1 MNTNLSKDM
10 NEIMRNEEVEKSDD
24 ENKSNNKM
32 KFMESSSSSSN
43 KGYHINHHMAPQ
55 QQQQQQQ
62 QQPVSAHEAIVAQ
75 KIRDYML
82 KYAYDADYGYEDVE
96 ASGDPSLR
104 LEYYT
109 WENQGYITAQS
120 VYPDI
125 CDFLDKNFQVAA
137 NMTYNTMGNVKGV
150 DTSLFRKA
158 VWFYTHSL
166 YGVRHDD
173 YDYNQIRALLKSPL
187 RKYIKMVCTQPER
200 ITKSHYDSIMKEFAH
215 SEKVHMN
222 LVIMEARIQASM
234 LYFLRAVNSYF
245 G

>member
-24 ENKSNNKM
+24 ENKNNNKM

-55 QQQQQQQ
+55 QQHQ

-137 NMTYNTMGNVKGV
+137 NMTYNT
-150 DTSLFRKA
+150 
-158 VWFYTHSL
+158 
-166 YGVRHDD
+166 
-173 YDYNQIRALLKSPL
+173 
-187 RKYIKMVCTQPER
+187 
-200 ITKSHYDSIMKEFAH
+200 
-215 SEKVHMN
+215 
-222 LVIMEARIQASM
+222 
-234 LYFLRAVNSYF
+234 
-245 G
+245 

>member
-32 KFMESSSSSSN
+32 KFMESSSSSSSN
-43 KGYHINHHMAPQ
+43 KGYHINHHTAPQ
-55 QQQQQQQ
+55 QQHQQQ

-137 NMTYNTMGNVKGV
+137 NMTYNTYA
-150 DTSLFRKA
+150 S
-158 VWFYTHSL
+158 YL
-166 YGVRHDD
+166 YHIIELTLKKEK
-173 YDYNQIRALLKSPL
+173 QIIRFK
-187 RKYIKMVCTQPER
+187 
-200 ITKSHYDSIMKEFAH
+200 
-215 SEKVHMN
+215 
-222 LVIMEARIQASM
+222 
-234 LYFLRAVNSYF
+234 
-245 G
+245 

>member
-32 KFMESSSSSSN
+32 KFMESSSSSSSS
-43 KGYHINHHMAPQ
+43 KGYHSNHHTAPQ
-55 QQQQQQQ
+55 QQH

-137 NMTYNTMGNVKGV
+137 NMTYNT
-150 DTSLFRKA
+150 
-158 VWFYTHSL
+158 
-166 YGVRHDD
+166 
-173 YDYNQIRALLKSPL
+173 
-187 RKYIKMVCTQPER
+187 
-200 ITKSHYDSIMKEFAH
+200 
-215 SEKVHMN
+215 
-222 LVIMEARIQASM
+222 
-234 LYFLRAVNSYF
+234 
-245 G
+245 

>member
-1 MNTNLSKDM
+1 M

-43 KGYHINHHMAPQ
+43 KGYHINHHMAP
-55 QQQQQQQ
+55 QQQQQ

-137 NMTYNTMGNVKGV
+137 NMTYNT
-150 DTSLFRKA
+150 
-158 VWFYTHSL
+158 
-166 YGVRHDD
+166 
-173 YDYNQIRALLKSPL
+173 
-187 RKYIKMVCTQPER
+187 
-200 ITKSHYDSIMKEFAH
+200 
-215 SEKVHMN
+215 
-222 LVIMEARIQASM
+222 
-234 LYFLRAVNSYF
+234 
-245 G
+245 

>member
-55 QQQQQQQ
+55 QQQQQQHQ

-137 NMTYNTMGNVKGV
+137 NMTYNT
-150 DTSLFRKA
+150 
-158 VWFYTHSL
+158 
-166 YGVRHDD
+166 
-173 YDYNQIRALLKSPL
+173 
-187 RKYIKMVCTQPER
+187 
-200 ITKSHYDSIMKEFAH
+200 
-215 SEKVHMN
+215 
-222 LVIMEARIQASM
+222 
-234 LYFLRAVNSYF
+234 
-245 G
+245 